1 MRAGFI
7 RVMIITLIT
16 LELIY
21 MSFWAGIIF
30 IVKAGLW
37 THDWLGFD
45 GDNIVGAA
53 SAFQIGMVF
62 VVTSLILL
70 SLILI
75 LRLSKLTLYVYL
87 LSIIAHFIMWIS
99 LLDNDYYSGEF
110 GFYVI
115 MVEAAVTILILNLPK
130 KTI

>member
-1 MRAGFI
+1 MRAGTI
-7 RVMIITLIT
+7 RTTIIALMSA
-16 LELIY
+16 ELIY
-21 MSFWAGIIF
+21 MSFWAGIII

-70 SLILI
+70 SLLLI
-75 LRLSKLTLYVYL
+75 IRFSKFTLYAYL
-87 LSIIAHFIMWIS
+87 CSIIAHFIMWIS
-99 LLDNDYYSGEF
+99 LLDNDYYSGGF